1 MLTFYILLWPVLAL
15 GVLVLIVTAFL
26 RELRAARREGRPVV

>member
-1 MLTFYILLWPVLAL
+1 MLTFYILMWPVLAL